1 MKRLTTTAFVLAAA
15 LLAATSFAAFSAHA
29 QAGLP
34 QTEGEVRKIDKAAGK
49 ITLKHAEIK
58 NLDMPAMS
66 MAYAVKDPA
75 LLQKVKPGDK
85 VNFTA
90 DKINGAFTVVSIEPR
105 K

>member
-1 MKRLTTTAFVLAAA
+1 MKRFTTTAFLLTTA
-15 LLAATSFAAFSAHA
+15 LLASTGFAALSAHA

-34 QTEGEVRKIDKAAGK
+34 QTEGEVRKIDTAAGK

-85 VNFTA
+85 VNFTM
-90 DKINGAFTVVSIEPR
+90 DKIKGAFTLVSIEPR